1 MTGYAFNIGTE
12 ACNLEIGMK
21 RAQAV
26 SDYLQNKGIESNRM
40 HLFSRGES
48 ESLVPNTPAE
58 NRPLNKKSY
67 SSIS

>member
-1 MTGYAFNIGTE
+1 
-12 ACNLEIGMK
+12 MK

-26 SDYLQNKGIESNRM
+26 SDYLQNKGIESNHM